1 MEKKIIEKLLTQ
13 INNPRLLEITE
24 DLKGDERTAA
34 KLLIPIILEHLE
46 RAS

>member
-1 MEKKIIEKLLTQ
+1 MLEKLLTQ

-24 DLKGDERTAA
+24 DLKGDQSQVA

-46 RAS
+46 RVS